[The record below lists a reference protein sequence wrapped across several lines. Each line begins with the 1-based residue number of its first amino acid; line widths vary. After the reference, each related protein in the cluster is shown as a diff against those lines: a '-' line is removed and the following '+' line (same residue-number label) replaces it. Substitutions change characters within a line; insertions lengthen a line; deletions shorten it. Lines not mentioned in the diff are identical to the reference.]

1 MIARRAL
8 LAGLPAA
15 GLVTAVPA
23 LAATETTGLVGLPLA
38 AVHAEKVAAAMAMPE
53 AMGSWVVTIKSGDA
67 KQPIFFQNGVQA
79 AKDAALL
86 RFLATAEDRDIA
98 QYHAGELAKAM
109 QRIQGGMWTL
119 TISEKDNFVLLSGDP
134 KSKYPSV
141 VQRFTD

>member
-1 MIARRAL
+1 MTAHRAV

-15 GLVTAVPA
+15 GMV
-23 LAATETTGLVGLPLA
+23 A

-53 AMGSWVVTIKSGDA
+53 AMGSWVVTVKSGDA

-98 QYHAGELAKAM
+98 QYHAGELSRTK
-109 QRIQGGMWTL
+109 
-119 TISEKDNFVLLSGDP
+119 LSF
-134 KSKYPSV
+134 
-141 VQRFTD
+141 R